1 MYNDE
6 EDNERYFSP
15 DLLHVVRIATIS
27 NLELAP
33 YGIRSVPTKTEDGIP
48 IRKLYVTNLPPKTTR
63 TELYGVFAQ
72 YGLIKSCWLKMG
84 DKGPNKTPIPTY
96 AFVTFSNPADAH
108 QALEAPSHEKILRGR
123 NLYTSPADSWH
134 QPVEDADGRVC
145 WKPRFSRTNVRS
157 RSRSKDLDE
166 GTSTKMST
174 VATLDSSESSDEE
187 DVKSCTILDVL
198 NRDCLTHILNYIP
211 IRDII
216 LSERVSKGW
225 QIMVQEYL
233 AGVRV
238 LKTSWWQAEAARLTT
253 AVLRR
258 VLARVGDS
266 LLALHIDHHWSALND
281 RTAHSI
287 ARFCPKLEELKIV
300 GMHTKNWNPL
310 LYGCKKLKNLSF
322 ISCNKL
328 TDSSLVHLAHVD
340 SCIEKIT
347 VANNTHVTGLF
358 LTGAAPPQ
366 LSSLSFYNCYSL
378 QGTVLSAAMD
388 SLPNLT
394 TLKLDLCPAA
404 MWKIVPMILKTLSKL
419 EELSLSEYMS
429 SEVCFTTQS
438 SDEFCEALTGLTE
451 LRRLNLSRNI
461 HITNAVLK
469 QIGQTCHKLEY
480 LNVSSC
486 NSRKNFPQPG
496 VSDEG
501 LAALWAGCRRLRE
514 LDVSYLAGLGGAGLA
529 GQGGAARLRRFTAR
543 GNPALSAAGPAALL
557 AAAPC
562 LQEMDLCGCDGV
574 SEEIVEAAV
583 NALALNPRHL
593 LLRLAGTGAAQAQE
607 ELPKHRLLT
616 VNVADD
622 LCNPNMR
629 PDFVDRIFGNDSDE
643 SFDDLYD
650 HDDFEDLFGSGESRF
665 NYLNTLHVGRS
676 HRYIVTL
683 KSVVV
688 VALKIRRPV
697 HSC

>member
-166 GTSTKMST
+166 AGTSTKMST

-287 ARFCPKLEELKIV
+287 ARFCPKLEEL
-300 GMHTKNWNPL
+300 
-310 LYGCKKLKNLSF
+310 
-322 ISCNKL
+322 KL

-480 LNVSSC
+480 LN
-486 NSRKNFPQPG
+486 
-496 VSDEG
+496 
-501 LAALWAGCRRLRE
+501 
-514 LDVSYLAGLGGAGLA
+514 
-529 GQGGAARLRRFTAR
+529 
-543 GNPALSAAGPAALL
+543 
-557 AAAPC
+557 
-562 LQEMDLCGCDGV
+562 EMDLCGCDGV

-650 HDDFEDLFGSGESRF
+650 HDDFEDLFGSDEEIFLEDELDEYEQIFAYGIDVPDI
-665 NYLNTLHVGRS
+665 L
-676 HRYIVTL
+676 I
-683 KSVVV
+683 
-688 VALKIRRPV
+688 
-697 HSC
+697 

>member
-1 MYNDE
+1 
-6 EDNERYFSP
+6 
-15 DLLHVVRIATIS
+15 
-27 NLELAP
+27 
-33 YGIRSVPTKTEDGIP
+33 
-48 IRKLYVTNLPPKTTR
+48 
-63 TELYGVFAQ
+63 
-72 YGLIKSCWLKMG
+72 
-84 DKGPNKTPIPTY
+84 
-96 AFVTFSNPADAH
+96 
-108 QALEAPSHEKILRGR
+108 
-123 NLYTSPADSWH
+123 
-134 QPVEDADGRVC
+134 
-145 WKPRFSRTNVRS
+145 
-157 RSRSKDLDE
+157 
-166 GTSTKMST
+166 MST

-501 LAALWAGCRRLRE
+501 LAA
-514 LDVSYLAGLGGAGLA
+514 
-529 GQGGAARLRRFTAR
+529 
-543 GNPALSAAGPAALL
+543 
-557 AAAPC
+557 PC

-650 HDDFEDLFGSGESRF
+650 HDDFEDLFGSDEEIFLEDELDEYEQIFAYGIDVPDI
-665 NYLNTLHVGRS
+665 L
-676 HRYIVTL
+676 I
-683 KSVVV
+683 
-688 VALKIRRPV
+688 
-697 HSC
+697 